1 MVGLWNVWIVVV
13 GKKLGMLVDLEE
25 KVFGKYGKGFW
36 IMRVFL
42 GVSVKKN
49 CVKCLFIYKRDNSLF

>member
-1 MVGLWNVWIVVV
+1 MECLDSCGRKEIGNVGWFR
-13 GKKLGMLVDLEE
+13 E